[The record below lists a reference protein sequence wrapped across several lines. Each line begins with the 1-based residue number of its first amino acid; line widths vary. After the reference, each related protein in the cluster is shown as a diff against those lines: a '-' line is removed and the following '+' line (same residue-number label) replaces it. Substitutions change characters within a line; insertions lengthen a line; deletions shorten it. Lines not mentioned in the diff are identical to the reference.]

1 MFKAVSLFVHA
12 ANFCCFSIFLL
23 IFSNILCFV
32 MQIHGT
38 STIHVS
44 SDKEILISVA

>member
-12 ANFCCFSIFLL
+12 ANFCCFSIYLL
-23 IFSNILCFV
+23 MFSNSLSIL
-32 MQIHGT
+32 MQIHGA